1 MLHRMTHIRFKSTLQ
16 ILAAALLLMAS
27 LVAATDTHDGDE
39 PTSRNKACETKHQAP
54 DPTEKPQGSFN
65 IPLDTF
71 GGMQFWT
78 DFFIRGGWRIQRN
91 AMTGHYRLLDGEN
104 VRRAWGNY
112 AFCLQELNRLVP
124 TDLQAADRDHA
135 VVLLHGLGRSRACW
149 RALAAQLE
157 KAGDR
162 VVTFGYAST
171 RGSLSDHAFALDHV
185 LRHLEGCKTVSFVGH
200 SLGNLVVRHY
210 LDEHPDPGPGQP
222 GRERMVMLGPPN
234 LGAQMAERLGDSR
247 LFELIAGPSGQELS
261 DRWEDVAPHLA
272 TPDFEF
278 GIVAGGADLPITN
291 PLVDGADDLVVSVE
305 ETRLPGAS
313 DFRHVGAGHTFM
325 PENAE
330 VIALTLQFLKTGCF
344 ETPERRQPITD
355 GARLDP

>member
-1 MLHRMTHIRFKSTLQ
+1 MVRVRQRFAYRVRW
-16 ILAAALLLMAS
+16 AAALAILGITGPLPGDDTAPVE
-27 LVAATDTHDGDE
+27 VAEAKG
-39 PTSRNKACETKHQAP
+39 KARALAHPAP

-78 DFFIRGGWRIQRN
+78 DFLIRGGWRIQRN

-104 VRRAWGNY
+104 VRRGWGNY
-112 AFCLQELNRLVP
+112 AFCLRELDRLMP
-124 TDLQAADRDHA
+124 TDPEAAERDHV

-149 RALAAQLE
+149 RALTAQLE
-157 KAGDR
+157 RSGYR

-200 SLGNLVVRHY
+200 SLGNLVVRRY
-210 LDEHPDPGPGQP
+210 LDEHPDLGPSQP
-222 GRERMVMLGPPN
+222 DRKRMVMLGPPN

-261 DRWEDVAPHLA
+261 DRWQDVAPHLA